1 MTAVKKYSHY
11 EATEYTNSGSLA
23 SKPMPANDDYE
34 IPSSSGALSSQRHW
48 SYFIYTLTALICGV
62 LLVLA
67 MTTQFEVRKINHAIE
82 QIEARNEQQ
91 ISQIKHYQSLMVDQ
105 YNYEAIKASAESE
118 GMSISSE
125 RVKELDYE
133 NR

>member
-1 MTAVKKYSHY
+1 MTDVKKYSHY

-34 IPSSSGALSSQRHW
+34 IPSSSGALSLQRHW

-62 LLVLA
+62 LLILA

>member
-11 EATEYTNSGSLA
+11 QAPEYMNSGSLA
-23 SKPMPANDDYE
+23 RESIPAHDDYLV
-34 IPSSSGALSSQRHW
+34 PSSSGVLSSQRRW
-48 SYFIYTLTALICGV
+48 SYLIYSLTALICGV

-67 MTTQFEVRKINHAIE
+67 MITQFEVRKINHAIE

-91 ISQIKHYQSLMVDQ
+91 ISQIKYYQSLMVDQ
-105 YNYEAIKASAESE
+105 YNYEAIKASAESQ